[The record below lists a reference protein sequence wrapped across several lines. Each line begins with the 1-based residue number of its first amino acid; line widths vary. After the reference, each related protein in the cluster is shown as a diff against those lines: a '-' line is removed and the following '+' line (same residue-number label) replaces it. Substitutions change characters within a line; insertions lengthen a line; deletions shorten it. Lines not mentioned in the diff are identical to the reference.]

1 MVKKIKEFILARKKT
16 IFIAVI
22 LLIAIFVLWQHFYPN
37 QTQPQYQ
44 TAKVTKGTI
53 TVSVSESGT
62 VAVANRTNITTQA
75 SGVVNK
81 VFVKDGE
88 TVTKGEKIASLT
100 LDYDGEQRE
109 TQDWAAYL
117 DAQNNLTKAN
127 SDLYSLQSAMFTA
140 WNTYFQLAQNST
152 YQNPDGSPN
161 LSNRTLP
168 AFTTVQDNWLAA
180 QAAYQNQ
187 QGVIAQAQA
196 ADNNAWLIYQA
207 NSSTVT
213 APTSGTI
220 SNLTITPGMQVVSS
234 GNTTSQGSTSSSSQ
248 VIATI
253 KTGGN
258 PVITVSLSEVDV
270 ANVKA
275 GDRATITF
283 DALPNQ
289 TFTGKVF
296 GINTTGV
303 IQSGVTTYPTTLIL
317 DLPNNSILP
326 NMTATANIITAIKNN
341 ALLVPSA
348 AIQTSNGQS
357 TVGVLR
363 NGNIMQVPVITGLVS
378 DTQTEILSGL
388 SEGETVVI
396 GALPSQTGTNGKSV
410 FSGGLRFGALGGGG
424 AFRGPRK
431 AGGG

>member
-1 MVKKIKEFILARKKT
+1 MKKIKEFILTRKKI
-16 IFIAVI
+16 IFIAVL
-22 LLIAIFVLWQHFYPN
+22 LLIVIFVLWKHFYPN

-44 TAKVTKGTI
+44 TATVTKGTI
-53 TVSVSESGT
+53 TVSASESGT

-75 SGVVNK
+75 SGVVNQ
-81 VFVKDGE
+81 VFVKDGSA
-88 TVTKGEKIASLT
+88 VTKGEKIASLT

-109 TQDWAAYL
+109 AQDWAAYL
-117 DAQNNLTKAN
+117 SSKNNLTKAN
-127 SDLYSLQSAMFTA
+127 SDLYSLQSAMFTD

-161 LSNRTLP
+161 LSNRTLS

-187 QGVIAQAQA
+187 QGIIAQSQA
-196 ADNNAWLIYQA
+196 AYNNAWLIYQA
-207 NSSTVT
+207 NSSTII
-213 APTSGTI
+213 APTSGNI
-220 SNLTITPGMQVVSS
+220 SDLTITPGMQVVSS
-234 GNTTSQGSTSSSSQ
+234 GNTTSGGSTSSSSQ

-253 KTGGN
+253 KTEGN
-258 PVITVSLSEVDV
+258 PVITVNLSEVDV

-303 IQSGVTTYPTTLIL
+303 VQSGVTTYPTTLIL

-341 ALLVPSA
+341 TLLVPST
-348 AIQTSNGQS
+348 AIQTLSGQS
-357 TVGVLR
+357 AVGVLL
-363 NGNIMQVPVITGLVS
+363 NGNITEVPVKTGLIS

-388 SEGETVVI
+388 SEGETVII
-396 GALPSQTGTNGKSV
+396 GSLPSQTGTNGKSV
-410 FSGGLRFGALGGGG
+410 FSGGLRLGALGGGG
-424 AFRGPRK
+424 GFRG
-431 AGGG
+431 GGPGGR